1 MKIALVHDYLTQDG
15 GAERVLKVFQEIW
28 PAAPIFVLFHDPKR
42 APGVF
47 AGKDIRTS
55 FLQKIPGA
63 IAKYQWFLPFMPAAT
78 EHHDLREFDVILSSS
93 SAFAKGV
100 ITRPNT
106 LHICYCHTP
115 TRYLWSDTHEYVAGL
130 PYNRVVKWF
139 VPFLLTHLRLWDRLT
154 AERVSRF
161 IANSKT
167 VAHRIS
173 KYYGRDSRVIYPPV
187 EGKRFSIA
195 DTVGD
200 YYLAGG
206 RLVPYKRFDVI
217 VQAFNKLGLPL
228 KIFGQG
234 PDGDKLR
241 AMAKGNITFVG
252 KVTDEERAEL
262 YRRAIA
268 FIHPQV
274 EDFGI
279 TALESMA
286 SGRPVIA
293 YRAGGA
299 TETVID
305 TVTGLFFDDQS
316 WPALAHT
323 VINFDHAKYNPEQIR
338 KHALLFDEE
347 HFKQQMQRYVES
359 EYAQFAFERDAR
371 HRLL

>member
-28 PAAPIFVLFHDPKR
+28 PEAPIFVLFHDKSR
-42 APGVF
+42 APSVF
-47 AGKDIRTS
+47 SGRNIHTS
-55 FLQKIPGA
+55 FLQKVPGA
-63 IAKYQWFLPFMPAAT
+63 IRKYQWFLPFMPAAT
-78 EHHDLREFDVILSSS
+78 EHHNLSEFDVVLSSS

-130 PYNRVVKWF
+130 PYNRLVKWF
-139 VPFLLTHLRLWDRLT
+139 VPFLLTQLRLWDRLT
-154 AERVSRF
+154 SERVDHF

-167 VAHRIS
+167 VAHRIR
-173 KYYGRDSRVIYPPV
+173 KYYGRESLVMYPPV
-187 EGKRFSIA
+187 EARSFQIS
-195 DTVGD
+195 DTIGD

-206 RLVPYKRFDVI
+206 RLVPYKRFDLV
-217 VQAFNKLGLPL
+217 VQAFNKLGYPL

-234 PDGDKLR
+234 PEEARLR
-241 AMAKGNITFVG
+241 AMAKPNIQFVG
-252 KVTDEERAEL
+252 KVNDQDRGEL
-262 YRRAIA
+262 YRYAAA

-286 SGRPVIA
+286 SGRPVVA

-305 TVTGLFFDDQS
+305 KVTGTFFDDQS
-316 WPALAHT
+316 WQALAHT
-323 VINFDHAKYNPEQIR
+323 LVNFDHKAFDPEQIR
-338 KHALLFDEE
+338 KHAMQFDEE
-347 HFKQQMQRYVES
+347 HFKKQIKQFVET
-359 EYAQFAFERDAR
+359 EYAKFAFEHDAR
-371 HRLL
+371 NRLL